1 MTTFLCS
8 WSTWFRYAA
17 LHSLLCS
24 PITKYGGRGGA
35 RARSVADIKNRSQIL
50 TYYCT
55 FTHLFIH
62 GQQPREVYSN
72 IYGHKQ
78 ITLDKNGQNFR
89 PRRACQ
95 AMFIQMSSWNSG
107 WISGHAETYI
117 SVRVHVLNS
126 LQLQHEETQVEWTML
141 SIAQVMQSRLR
152 MEMKKVH
159 ELVKLPIFAN
169 IDLVLW
175 FAVYWT
181 ASTLSMLTAV
191 PCTLSVWP
199 RPRWLYSIYMSSAN
213 QDGAWNSLW
222 RYLSIRHCVES
233 RPCTYILQTDPGLP
247 VPTSQCPLHTVHAVP
262 SVLVVLGSI
271 IALARWFRRPVNLNV
286 QYVHCTM
293 YI

>member
-1 MTTFLCS
+1 
-8 WSTWFRYAA
+8 
-17 LHSLLCS
+17 
-24 PITKYGGRGGA
+24 
-35 RARSVADIKNRSQIL
+35 
-50 TYYCT
+50 
-55 FTHLFIH
+55 
-62 GQQPREVYSN
+62 
-72 IYGHKQ
+72 
-78 ITLDKNGQNFR
+78 
-89 PRRACQ
+89 
-95 AMFIQMSSWNSG
+95 
-107 WISGHAETYI
+107 
-117 SVRVHVLNS
+117 
-126 LQLQHEETQVEWTML
+126 
-141 SIAQVMQSRLR
+141 
-152 MEMKKVH
+152 MKKVH

-286 QYVHCTM
+286 QYVQCTYKVAGKPPWPDFSHNYFHVM
-293 YI
+293 VQCFAHSYIANHKPAPPLHVRYDWPLYSQWLGTEAKRGMDPYCTIPVGGCQN